1 MFEILTFFAFFFGI
15 VVLVLALSV
24 VALLLKLLFKIAV
37 IPLKLAGGLLVG
49 ALALFVLIPLT
60 LFAVPV
66 AVLAIPALVV
76 VAGIG
81 AVLWVLA
88 AMMCL
93 GVHTLAGIF

>member
-76 VAGIG
+76 VAVICS
-81 AVLWVLA
+81 VLCVLA
-88 AMMCL
+88 AMMWL
-93 GVHTLAGIF
+93 GFHTLAWIF